1 MLSTEF
7 ITQIGHRK
15 DFKGCRFEH
24 KPFVRAIE
32 GVLIWVL
39 CGFIYRK
46 WTYAIGNFYNVHH
59 AAYNLPQS
67 STVEEKFSEDDTT
80 LRNLT
85 LVPSNCSII
94 IIFFFFSAWIFF
106 FSFLCAMQCFPIPCA
121 QTAKE
126 LLRYQIVTMAQ
137 RHKQRMKVS

>member
-1 MLSTEF
+1 M
-7 ITQIGHRK
+7 
-15 DFKGCRFEH
+15 
-24 KPFVRAIE
+24 
-32 GVLIWVL
+32 

-67 STVEEKFSEDDTT
+67 STVEERFSEDDTT

-85 LVPSNCSII
+85 LVPLNCSII
-94 IIFFFFSAWIFF
+94 IIFCFFVYFFGLFF
-106 FSFLCAMQCFPIPCA
+106 FSFLCAMRCFPIPCA

-126 LLRYQIVTMAQ
+126 LLRYQIIINSKFLLYSPWHHATNSAWRSPNLPNGRKGLDIRTEMYSKTDLVVLQ
-137 RHKQRMKVS
+137 